1 MAALGFDSDCSDAEE
16 TIQAVDPEEDPLF
29 HVISSQNEKPLNCT
43 QAFSVLHT
51 LQEGKAWWVQCLTI
65 SIAAA
70 LTYSYHNFGQDQT
83 NVQIAIMSVVLLVG
97 ATPFCASHL
106 APTAIGAFVGG
117 HNIIGS
123 TGLSETSNSTPASS
137 ILWLL
142 LMSVV
147 VSLIWCFVINSQLRL
162 LDGFAGRLGTTVFI
176 GMNLVM
182 VTVYGPVGIVD
193 WNRFYYG
200 LVNVIHVG
208 AEDSPVP
215 LPSEWELPNEV
226 ELAIG
231 YVLAVLWLGVVGGAT
246 RIRHDKYLRQWER
259 LNKPLSSK
267 VPLTPLNNILVPVLW
282 ASLSML
288 VVNAT
293 QYKYASSLYNGFAV
307 GSYVAMASL
316 QKIPS
321 VLKFASV
328 SLVAAVWGLALT
340 PFFVG
345 FAGKAGFT
353 SMMGHVT
360 HISLETIID
369 RMRKRQRQQQQQQ
382 QEEQRHREVEKEQ
395 EQRELG
401 KKSMEESTKQTH
413 DDEEV
418 MYSPQRRHSRKH
430 MKPREPLLTKQQRRQ
445 QQRLKHLEQ
454 LQQTTNVNLHYK
466 DYEPKLHHRSWSPK
480 PGDEGWQHPLIGSA
494 STSKTLHKK
503 DLQHL
508 V

>member
-1 MAALGFDSDCSDAEE
+1 MRQRTSRFTAPFGSNSDSSDAEE
-16 TIQAVDPEEDPLF
+16 TIHAVDPEAGSLF
-29 HVISSQNEKPLNCT
+29 HVNTSTNEKHQHCT
-43 QAFSVLHT
+43 QVFSVLHT

-65 SIAAA
+65 SIAAV
-70 LTYSYHNFGQDQT
+70 LSYSYHNFGQDQT
-83 NVQIAIMSVVLLVG
+83 NAQIAMMSVVLIVG
-97 ATPFCASHL
+97 ASPFCASHL
-106 APTAIGAFVGG
+106 VAVTIGAFVGG

-267 VPLTPLNNILVPVLW
+267 VPLTPLNNILVPFLW

-307 GSYVAMASL
+307 GSFVAMASL

-353 SMMGHVT
+353 SMLGHVT
-360 HISLETIID
+360 HTSLETIID
-369 RMRKRQRQQQQQQ
+369 RMRKRQRQQQHE
-382 QEEQRHREVEKEQ
+382 QEQHKEQHQRELEHEKEQ
-395 EQRELG
+395 RVPE
-401 KKSMEESTKQTH
+401 KKTTSTQQTD

-418 MYSPQRRHSRKH
+418 MYSPQRRPSRKH
-430 MKPREPLLTKQQRRQ
+430 ERKLHRRTWSPSDVD
-445 QQRLKHLEQ
+445 LEYPP
-454 LQQTTNVNLHYK
+454 VP
-466 DYEPKLHHRSWSPK
+466 EPKLHHRSWSPK
-480 PGDEGWQHPLIGSA
+480 SGDEGWQHPLVRSMSISIP
-494 STSKTLHKK
+494 HKNN
-503 DLQHL
+503 LLHL